1 MQDTIQIDNKT
12 IEWLVVQRGFEIPS
26 FNFVTEKES
35 VKGRTGSI
43 AKARYLNDI
52 EFELPLIIR
61 NEVLAPGGQ
70 KTHDDILEELVEF
83 FDIDNLKPKKLK
95 FKSQNWYWFAYF
107 DGPLKLPKNPRGSVK
122 FTIKVVLTD
131 PYK

>member
-70 KTHDDILEELVEF
+70 KTHDDRLEE
-83 FDIDNLKPKKLK
+83 
-95 FKSQNWYWFAYF
+95 
-107 DGPLKLPKNPRGSVK
+107 
-122 FTIKVVLTD
+122 
-131 PYK
+131 

>member
-52 EFELPLIIR
+52 EFEL
-61 NEVLAPGGQ
+61 
-70 KTHDDILEELVEF
+70 
-83 FDIDNLKPKKLK
+83 
-95 FKSQNWYWFAYF
+95 
-107 DGPLKLPKNPRGSVK
+107 
-122 FTIKVVLTD
+122 
-131 PYK
+131 